1 MKKTIK
7 LLLMIFFCAAG
18 ICFAVMAFAALWDR
32 EPMVI
37 PGSHSW
43 IAAIYGA
50 GLSVCCGIAVKK
62 LYDSWYD

>member
-1 MKKTIK
+1 
-7 LLLMIFFCAAG
+7 
-18 ICFAVMAFAALWDR
+18 MAFAALLDR

-37 PGSHSW
+37 SGSHSW

>member
-18 ICFAVMAFAALWDR
+18 IFLAVMAFAALLDR

-43 IAAIYGA
+43 IAAIYVA
-50 GLSVCCGIAVKK
+50 GLSVCYGIAVKK

>member
-1 MKKTIK
+1 MF
-7 LLLMIFFCAAG
+7 FFCAAG
-18 ICFAVMAFAALWDR
+18 ICFAVMAFAAMAFAALWDR